1 MSHLVIILC
10 NDVIVCYSLTG
21 FSPFLAK
28 DQASTIAS
36 IQAAKL
42 DGQLPPLSQ
51 ISHDARDFI
60 VNSLLKKNPR

>member
-1 MSHLVIILC
+1 MCSVI
-10 NDVIVCYSLTG
+10 IVCYSLTG

-42 DGQLPPLSQ
+42 DGHSSPLSQ

-60 VNSLLKKNPR
+60 VNNLLKKNPR